1 MKILFIACY
10 SPMIN
15 NSASI
20 ETLMYL
26 NNLCNIDNNSV
37 HLLTVDFPKNS
48 IYYDEEILKL
58 LDNKVKVH
66 AICGGKLFNKL
77 MPKKSMEIKREDK
90 NSSKK
95 ANNKIKFMRKIKNK
109 IIFPDM
115 YYNWSFKASKYGISL
130 MNKEKFDVIFSMH
143 EPPSS
148 HLCALR
154 IKRKFK
160 EVPWVLYWS
169 DPWLKDPSRENI
181 GFIRKFIEGRQEK
194 SVVLKGDRHIFVT
207 EENKKD
213 FMEKYN
219 VKEDKMFIVTRGYNK
234 DIYEEIEKEEK
245 PKLLKNNKINLI
257 YAGEIFSKIRDLKP
271 FIRALKEL
279 EEKDKELFNRL
290 NIIFFGNI
298 DDENIKE
305 ELKTFSNVMVK
316 GRIDYKEALKY
327 MIHGDVLLVLGN
339 KNSKQIP
346 AKIYDYLGTKNI
358 IMVILGDEKDPIKK
372 VVENKEKCIVSENNA
387 FDIIKSIK
395 TCKDLIDEKKSFLPC
410 EEYEWSSIGKRLN
423 DILSLKNKY
432 LGG

>member
-26 NNLCNIDNNSV
+26 NNLCNIENNDV

-58 LDNKVKVH
+58 LDSKVKVH
-66 AICGGKLFNKL
+66 AIEGGKLFNKI
-77 MPKKSMEIKREDK
+77 MPKKSIGVKEEDK
-90 NSSKK
+90 SSNTKSSSK
-95 ANNKIKFMRKIKNK
+95 IKLMRKIKNK

-115 YYNWSFKASKYGISL
+115 YYNWSFKASKYGIEL

-154 IKRKFK
+154 IKKHFK
-160 EVPWVLYWS
+160 EIPWVLYWS
-169 DPWLKDPSRENI
+169 DPWLKDPSREDI

-194 SVVLKGDRHIFVT
+194 SVVLNGDRHIFVT
-207 EENKKD
+207 EENKED

-234 DIYEEIEKEEK
+234 AIYEEIERAEK
-245 PKLLKNNKINLI
+245 PELLKDNKINLI

-271 FIRALKEL
+271 FIKALKEL
-279 EEKDKELFNRL
+279 EKRDQELFNRL

-305 ELKTFSNVMVK
+305 ELKKFSNVSVN
-316 GRIDYKEALKY
+316 GRIDYKEALRY

-346 AKIYDYLGTKNI
+346 AKIYDYLGTKNL
-358 IMVILGDEKDPIKK
+358 IMVILGDENDPIKN
-372 VVENKEKCIVSENNA
+372 VVTNKEKCIVSENNYEA
-387 FDIIKSIK
+387 IIDDLNK
-395 TCKDLIDEKKSFLPC
+395 CRDLIDSGKKFKAN
-410 EEYEWSSIGKRLN
+410 EEYEWSSIGKKLN
-423 DILSLKNKY
+423 NILKLK
-432 LGG
+432 